1 MPQDHTASTIAQ
13 ARVIRDGLDPARVE
27 TPVRTA
33 TLALLLDTL
42 IDLGSQPGTEKIRE
56 AQRDCRQYDDDRTHA
71 RGIPEGARRRARRRG
86 GAQCLIRAA
95 SFRRRLSSRSACRMD
110 SKPIAHSRSVE

>member
-1 MPQDHTASTIAQ
+1 
-13 ARVIRDGLDPARVE
+13 VIRDGLDPARVE

-56 AQRDCRQYDDDRTHA
+56 AQRAAIAASTMTIARTREA
-71 RGIPEGARRRARRRG
+71 FQKVLDAE
-86 GAQCLIRAA
+86 RAA
-95 SFRRRLSSRSACRMD
+95 AEARNA
-110 SKPIAHSRSVE
+110 

>member
-33 TLALLLDTL
+33 TLALLLDTQ

-56 AQRDCRQYDDDRTHA
+56 AQRAAIAASTMTIARTREA
-71 RGIPEGARRRARRRG
+71 FQKVLDAE
-86 GAQCLIRAA
+86 RAA
-95 SFRRRLSSRSACRMD
+95 AEARNA
-110 SKPIAHSRSVE
+110 

>member
-56 AQRDCRQYDDDRTHA
+56 AQRAAIAASTMTIARTREA
-71 RGIPEGARRRARRRG
+71 FQKVLAAE
-86 GAQCLIRAA
+86 RAA
-95 SFRRRLSSRSACRMD
+95 AEARNA
-110 SKPIAHSRSVE
+110 

>member
-13 ARVIRDGLDPARVE
+13 ARVIRDGLDPARIE

-56 AQRDCRQYDDDRTHA
+56 AQRAAIVASTMTIARTQEA
-71 RGIPEGARRRARRRG
+71 FQKVLEAE
-86 GAQCLIRAA
+86 RAA
-95 SFRRRLSSRSACRMD
+95 AEARDA
-110 SKPIAHSRSVE
+110 

>member
-56 AQRDCRQYDDDRTHA
+56 AQRAAIAASTMTIARTREA
-71 RGIPEGARRRARRRG
+71 FQKVLDAE
-86 GAQCLIRAA
+86 RAA
-95 SFRRRLSSRSACRMD
+95 AEARNA
-110 SKPIAHSRSVE
+110 